1 MHKKEVGSMADG
13 HLTIEGEIEARSAIV
28 QVRHY
33 GPATDRLEATKS
45 WPHYALI
52 RSLGPV
58 SYSANTGSSHFI
70 CFGEV
75 FFVPAGIPL
84 KYIGLGGPY
93 RHVACRL
100 DGSAFE
106 ALTGF
111 QDRCDDSLLNACRNI
126 RIPQVNT
133 ALLRLAQET
142 LTPSFA
148 SDLLVDSVANVI
160 TVDLARYFRCELGE
174 ASRAKGGLAPWQM
187 RRIEE
192 HVEDSQDTSL
202 SIGLLAEL
210 CGISSGHLMRAFKQT
225 TGETVHAYVERVRL
239 AKAHRLLC
247 ETALPLKA
255 IAAEL
260 GFSTPSSF
268 SFAFRRATGGTPAS
282 FREQLRRAASKPQ
295 RLKAH

>member
-1 MHKKEVGSMADG
+1 MGSG
-13 HLTIEGEIEARSAIV
+13 HLTIEGEIQAHNVTV
-28 QVRHY
+28 QVRNY
-33 GPATDRLEATKS
+33 GPPSEQLEQVTI
-45 WPHYALI
+45 WPDHTLI

-58 SYSANTGSSHFI
+58 SYSSNTGSSRFI
-70 CFGEV
+70 GFGEV
-75 FFVPAGIPL
+75 FLVPARIPI
-84 KYIGLGGPY
+84 KYKGLGGPY
-93 RHVACRL
+93 RHVTCRL
-100 DGSAFE
+100 DTGAFE

-111 QDRCDDSLLNACRNI
+111 GDGWDDHVLNACRNI
-126 RIPQVNT
+126 RTPQINA

-148 SDLLVDSVANVI
+148 SDLLVDSLANVI
-160 TVDLARYFRCELGE
+160 TVDLARYLRSELGE
-174 ASRAKGGLAPWQM
+174 APKAKGGLAPWQL

-192 HVEDSQDTSL
+192 HVEDSPDTSL
-202 SIGLLAEL
+202 SITLLAEL

-239 AKAHRLLC
+239 TKAQRLLC
-247 ETALPLKA
+247 ETDLPLKA

-282 FREQLRRAASKPQ
+282 FREQLHKAASRPPRSKT
-295 RLKAH
+295 H

>member
-1 MHKKEVGSMADG
+1 MADG
-13 HLTIEGEIEARSAIV
+13 QLTIEGEIQARSVTV
-28 QVRHY
+28 QVRNY
-33 GPATDRLEATKS
+33 GAATDRLEEVKS
-45 WPHYALI
+45 WPDNTLI

-58 SYSANTGSSHFI
+58 SYSANTGASHFVG
-70 CFGEV
+70 FGEV
-75 FFVPAGIPL
+75 FFVPARIPL
-84 KYIGLGGPY
+84 RYRGLGGPY
-93 RHVACRL
+93 RHVTCRL
-100 DGSAFE
+100 DGGVFE
-106 ALTGF
+106 TLTGF
-111 QDRCDDSLLNACRNI
+111 RDGWDDSLLNACRNI
-126 RIPQVNT
+126 RTPQINT

-148 SDLLVDSVANVI
+148 SDLLVDSLANVV
-160 TVDLARYFRCELGE
+160 TVDLARYFRNELGE
-174 ASRAKGGLAPWQM
+174 VPKAKGGLAPWQM

-192 HVEDSQDTSL
+192 HVADSPDTSL

-239 AKAHRLLC
+239 SKAQRLLC
-247 ETALPLKA
+247 ETDLPLKA

-282 FREQLRRAASKPQ
+282 FREQLHRAASKQQ